1 MRLTALLCAFLACCE
16 FKREST
22 GFLLA
27 AKTSSAD
34 VVYLLQNLSNMIAL
48 GLLLMLL
55 QFLIRWHFV
64 KRLEHLAEIP
74 KSREEI

>member
-1 MRLTALLCAFLACCE
+1 
-16 FKREST
+16 
-22 GFLLA
+22 
-27 AKTSSAD
+27 
-34 VVYLLQNLSNMIAL
+34 MIAL

-64 KRLEHLAEIP
+64 KRLDHLAEIP